1 MAHQAL
7 APPLPILGKG
17 APCYLLPTHAADQPV
32 QIGGAL
38 IFWKNA
44 AGMTTVSAHGVHGS
58 AVLTRQCFEEFFGSF
73 LRGSDAH

>member
-1 MAHQAL
+1 MLSMQLQQRLFKPTCGGSSLADPLAEGLQVAHQAL

-38 IFWKNA
+38 VFW
-44 AGMTTVSAHGVHGS
+44 GMLQA
-58 AVLTRQCFEEFFGSF
+58 
-73 LRGSDAH
+73 